1 MASANFSSQDRSSW
15 YYGKLSRKETQDR
28 LQGKTHGT
36 FLVRDSNTCIGD
48 YVLSVSENSKV
59 SHYIINQMNGKLK
72 IGEQEFH
79 DLPELLEFYKVHYLD
94 TTTLIQPSVCAT
106 PSNDTVDGQTPNGAP
121 LVPQPDINENVVA
134 QFDFRSDDS
143 EDLPFTKGEILE
155 IIGKPEDNW
164 WTARNSK
171 GQEGQIPVPYV
182 KPFVPNPSNRKSMP
196 ASYQQIGGPTQNRL
210 SMPDVT
216 KSVVYARAK
225 MKRVPSAYDPS
236 ALAFEVGD
244 RILVTKMNKNGQWE
258 GRIGNRSGTFPFTHV
273 DIIENNERN

>member
-1 MASANFSSQDRSSW
+1 MASANFNSHDRTSW
-15 YYGKLSRKETQDR
+15 YYGKVSRKETQDR

-94 TTTLIQPSVCAT
+94 TTTLIQPSVSAAPT
-106 PSNDTVDGQTPNGAP
+106 DTTVVDGPTSNGAP
-121 LVPQPDINENVVA
+121 RVSQSEINENVVA

-155 IIGKPEDNW
+155 IIGKPEENW

-171 GQEGQIPVPYV
+171 V
-182 KPFVPNPSNRKSMP
+182 NH
-196 ASYQQIGGPTQNRL
+196 
-210 SMPDVT
+210 
-216 KSVVYARAK
+216 
-225 MKRVPSAYDPS
+225 
-236 ALAFEVGD
+236 
-244 RILVTKMNKNGQWE
+244 
-258 GRIGNRSGTFPFTHV
+258 FTW
-273 DIIENNERN
+273 